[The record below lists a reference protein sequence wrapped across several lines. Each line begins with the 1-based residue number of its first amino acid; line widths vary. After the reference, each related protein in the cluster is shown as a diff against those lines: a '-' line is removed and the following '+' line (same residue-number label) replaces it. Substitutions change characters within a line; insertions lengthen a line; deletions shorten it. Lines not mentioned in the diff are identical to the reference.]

1 MSLPPGLPTNLGNL
15 LYRSGIGSHT
25 VLVDERQPDS
35 PVVFSAEDLDE
46 QVRAFARGL
55 WERGISQGRRV
66 GFLAENRWEV
76 LVGYLA
82 TMYAAAVAVPINYR
96 LPPSTI
102 DHIVND
108 AEIDLLFYDRD
119 RAALVPSTIDSV
131 SFDESGSSGSSF
143 EAFGDPGPA
152 EAYQPQ
158 SSDLAEILYT
168 SGSTGLPKGVPLSHQ
183 GQLWALEKYM
193 QPIEPD
199 GEVAGS
205 SLIVAPLFHMNA
217 IMFSCMC
224 LMNRVAIVLHPR
236 FDAASYIAAVSRHQC
251 TLLTGVPTMFAM
263 VAALDRA
270 QIPDDLSSVK
280 TLMIG
285 SAPLS
290 DALIEQVSDLFPQA
304 SMSNGYGTT
313 EAGPAIFGPH
323 PEGKVR
329 PALSIG
335 HPFEDVKWRLV
346 DGSTPNEGA
355 LELQTRALTS
365 GYLNRPEA
373 NQERFVDGWY
383 RTGDVMR
390 RDDDGFFYF
399 VSRVDDMFVCGGEN
413 IYPAQVEALLNSH
426 PQVQQS
432 LVVGAPDDLKGY
444 VPVAFVVAMP
454 ATEPSEEALKA
465 FVIERAPAYLHPRR
479 VVFRSSLPLGG
490 TQKIDRRILEAEAAE
505 LMIEAGRA
513 TSS

>member
-1 MSLPPGLPTNLGNL
+1 MNLPPGSATNLGDL
-15 LYRSGIGSHT
+15 LHRGGGAHT

-35 PVVFSAEDLDE
+35 PVVFSADGFDE
-46 QVRAFARGL
+46 QIRAFARGL
-55 WERGISQGRRV
+55 WGRGIGRGQRI
-66 GFLAENRWEV
+66 GFLAENRWEA

-82 TMYAAAVAVPINYR
+82 TMYAGAVAVPINYK

-108 AEIDLLFYDRD
+108 AGIDLMFYDRD
-119 RAALVPSTIDSV
+119 RAALVSPTIDSV
-131 SFDESGSSGSSF
+131 SFDETGSGIGSF
-143 EAFGDPGPA
+143 EAFCDPGPA
-152 EAYQPQ
+152 EAYQPAPE
-158 SSDLAEILYT
+158 DLAEILYT
-168 SGSTGLPKGVPLSHQ
+168 SGSTGLPKGVPLTHE
-183 GQLWALEKYM
+183 GQLWALEKYL
-193 QPIEPD
+193 QPIEPE
-199 GEVAGS
+199 GGATGS
-205 SLIVAPLFHMNA
+205 SVIVAPLFHMNA

-224 LMNRVAIVLHPR
+224 LVNRVTIVLQPR
-236 FDAASYIAAVSRHQC
+236 FDAATYIAAVARHRC

-263 VAALDRA
+263 VAALGRA
-270 QIPDDLSSVK
+270 QIPDDLSSVT

-290 DALIEQVSDLFPQA
+290 DALIEQVSDLFPQG

-323 PEGKVR
+323 PEDKPR

-335 HPFEDVKWRLV
+335 YPFEDVGWRLV
-346 DGSTPNEGA
+346 DGPTPNEGA
-355 LELQTRALTS
+355 LELRTRALTS

-413 IYPAQVEALLNSH
+413 IYPTQVEELLNSH

-432 LVVGAPDDLKGY
+432 LVVGAPDDLKGH
-444 VPVAFVVAMP
+444 VPVAFVVARP
-454 ATEPSEEALKA
+454 ASEPSEEALKA

-513 TSS
+513 TGS